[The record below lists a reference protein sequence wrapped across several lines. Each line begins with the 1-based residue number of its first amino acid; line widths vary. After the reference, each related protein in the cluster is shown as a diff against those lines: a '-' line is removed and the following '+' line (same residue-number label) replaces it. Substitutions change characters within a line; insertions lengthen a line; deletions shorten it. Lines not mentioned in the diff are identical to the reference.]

1 MSGQAAGRR
10 ATVVSARRPDADAA
24 VVDVTVGAA
33 AAVVAAAA
41 VDAGPGTG

>member
-10 ATVVSARRPDADAA
+10 ATVVSARCPDAAAAA
-24 VVDVTVGAA
+24 VVDVTVGVA
-33 AAVVAAAA
+33 AAVVAA